1 MVHRTVAVL
10 AALCVL
16 AVPLFAQLDEAAV
29 AKAVKAGIDDKF
41 GSWTAECRAE
51 ASRDER
57 RAASGLI
64 RPTGS
69 FDVVLAT
76 NLGAIAFLAHQAKEG
91 GKTPSVS
98 DVPAWALT
106 PAAYV
111 FVEGRKPPRDWSAPS
126 TGAIPK
132 VEVPSSIE
140 AIVLNSVA
148 TPGGEAPKPEGFET
162 ADASFSES
170 SWLVSQLPT
179 QVGPDGR
186 PRPMVFERIRA
197 RATFSGKSIS
207 ALPAGDLEVVI
218 VTKAGERR
226 CSIRA
231 RDRVRLFPKQ

>member
-1 MVHRTVAVL
+1 MVRNTVAVL

-16 AVPLFAQLDEAAV
+16 AVPLLAQDLDEAAV
-29 AKAVKAGIDDKF
+29 ARAVKAGIDDKF
-41 GSWTAECRAE
+41 DSWIAECRAE
-51 ASRDER
+51 ASRSER

-76 NLGAIAFLAHQAKEG
+76 NQGAIAFLAHQAREG

-98 DVPAWALT
+98 DVPAWTLT

-111 FVEGRKPPRDWSAPS
+111 FVEGRKPPRDWGAPS
-126 TGAIPK
+126 SGAIPR

-148 TPGGEAPKPEGFET
+148 TPSSAAPKPEGFET
-162 ADASFSES
+162 ADVSFSES

-186 PRPMVFERIRA
+186 PRPMVFERSRA
-197 RATFSGKSIS
+197 RATFSSASVS
-207 ALPAGDLEVVI
+207 ALPAGDVELVI

-226 CSIRA
+226 CTIRA
-231 RDRVRLFPKQ
+231 RDRVRLFP